1 MIGKNTFSCYNHLDV
16 CPETKFFS
24 LKNRYNESLG
34 SGPHPPTKRGH
45 FSIFSVSVHIFFKL
59 SSHHSIIIFFFY
71 LVGFN
76 MFNALFAK
84 SLDFSPTVI
93 WTSGVTGR
101 LLRIPFVGVF
111 LCTKVY
117 FLSISNQN
125 YLRKIKC
132 ICSFRYCQQS

>member
-59 SSHHSIIIFFFY
+59 SSHHSIIIFFFLPSGIQHVQCFVCKVLGLLTNSY
-71 LVGFN
+71 LNF
-76 MFNALFAK
+76 
-84 SLDFSPTVI
+84 
-93 WTSGVTGR
+93 R
-101 LLRIPFVGVF
+101 
-111 LCTKVY
+111 
-117 FLSISNQN
+117 SNRSTLEN
-125 YLRKIKC
+125 
-132 ICSFRYCQQS
+132 SFRRCFPLHQGLLFINL